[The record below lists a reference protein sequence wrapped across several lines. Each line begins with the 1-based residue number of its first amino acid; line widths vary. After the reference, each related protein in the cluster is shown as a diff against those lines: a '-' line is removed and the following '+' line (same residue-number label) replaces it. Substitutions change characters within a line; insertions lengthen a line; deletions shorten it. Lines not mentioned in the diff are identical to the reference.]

1 MAGTNNLEVVIRI
14 DNTLTVA
21 AQNYTVARA
30 FVVSDFVVQ
39 SNVTVGGGG
48 STVQASN
55 NGVAL
60 SGAVAG
66 GTVDVLT
73 RPTTVVAAQA
83 VFAASG
89 TLRTVSSSAV
99 ANTSTFF
106 SVFPTPGIAG

>member
-39 SNVTVGGGG
+39 SNVTVGGG

-83 VFAASG
+83 VFAAAG
-89 TLRTVSSSAV
+89 TLRTVSSSAL